1 MAHFAELDI
10 NNRVIDIRVISNDFV
25 NANGGDLSISAEQA
39 VLADTPLSPNGIK
52 YKQTSYHGNFR
63 KNYAAI
69 NVGIYD
75 EEKDAFYL
83 ENSPQPS
90 WVFNESTC
98 KWEPSIAYPTITKY
112 NVEPDPNNPNIE
124 NGQLPYLIY
133 WKEADLRWEA
143 KDYNNTKT
151 YIWDINQL
159 NWIILS

>member
-39 VLADTPLSPNGIK
+39 VLADTPLSPNGVR

-69 NVGIYD
+69 GVGIYD
-75 EEKDAFYL
+75 EQRNAFYL
-83 ENSPQPS
+83 ENSPVPS
-90 WVFNESTC
+90 WIFDESKC
-98 KWEPSIAYPTITKY
+98 QWISPIPYPTITKY

-133 WKEADLRWEA
+133 WKEEEIRWEA
-143 KDYNNTKT
+143 KDFNNTKT